1 MLRPFLLG
9 LSLSFAF
16 IGGVLFAE
24 VIGAAHAA
32 HSGRQRWEYFCVEKF
47 NDTPEKLM
55 EAFEAGGQK
64 GWELAA
70 AGEYMPVVVPTTGA
84 QNYPV
89 RPVVWCFKR
98 PAP

>member
-1 MLRPFLLG
+1 MRPFLLG
-9 LSLSFAF
+9 LSLSLAF
-16 IGGVLFAE
+16 IAGAVFAQ
-24 VIGAAHAA
+24 VIGAAQAA
-32 HSGRQRWEYFCVEKF
+32 RGRQKWEYFCVEKF

-55 EAFEAGGQK
+55 EAFEAGGHK

-84 QNYPV
+84 AEYPV

-98 PAP
+98 PVE

>member
-1 MLRPFLLG
+1 MRPFLLG
-9 LSLSFAF
+9 LSLSLAF
-16 IGGVLFAE
+16 IGGAVFAQVL
-24 VIGAAHAA
+24 GAAQAA
-32 HSGRQRWEYFCVEKF
+32 RGGARQKWEYFCVEKF

-55 EAFEAGGQK
+55 EAFEAGGHK

-84 QNYPV
+84 SEYPM

-98 PAP
+98 PVE